1 MNTPEPEY
9 FTGSAASRT
18 GLVSVETT
26 ELGLPTAIS
35 VHGAALRGDPHV
47 LADEIM
53 RLCRQAGNRARLA
66 RRRYLLAPRM
76 LADVSCL
83 IGRKSPSALIHDEL
97 VRLSRATG
105 TPCVL
110 TRVERDGS
118 FVAIDRRM

>member
-66 RRRYLLAPRM
+66 RRNALGEAG
-76 LADVSCL
+76 ADREVM
-83 IGRKSPSALIHDEL
+83 D
-97 VRLSRATG
+97 RLGLPTAAEVARAEEAEEQQG
-105 TPCVL
+105 GYDP
-110 TRVERDGS
+110 GS
-118 FVAIDRRM
+118 WLRASFD